1 MSTRYIILG
10 LLEQRPMSGYDV
22 KAMFK
27 GLSWLIDTPSYGS
40 LYPTLHALL
49 EDGLATVDVEP
60 NESKPPRK
68 LYTIT
73 DAGRRALKQWLQ
85 EPSSQDLSIKAFVRQ
100 LIMAESLSQD
110 ELKAHLARRRSQ
122 VTTYLDNADG
132 NKEEETG
139 DEKRDLGQ
147 RLVHDYSTA
156 IARAELAWLDTHLTD
171 LG

>member
-10 LLEQRPMSGYDV
+10 LLEQQPMSGYDV

-60 NESKPPRK
+60 NEGKPSRK

-73 DAGRRALKQWLQ
+73 DTGRQALKAWLQ

-110 ELKAHLARRRSQ
+110 ELKAHLTRRRSQ
-122 VTTYLDNADG
+122 IVTYLDNSDEVGQSEAHD
-132 NKEEETG
+132 EE
-139 DEKRDLGQ
+139 RNLGKH
-147 RLVHDYSTA
+147 LVHDYSAA
-156 IARAELAWLDTHLTD
+156 IARAELAWLDTHLAD

>member
-1 MSTRYIILG
+1 
-10 LLEQRPMSGYDV
+10 MSGYDV

-40 LYPTLHALL
+40 LYPTLHTLL
-49 EDGLATVDVEP
+49 EDDLVTVDVEP
-60 NESKPPRK
+60 NEGKPPKK

-73 DAGRRALKQWLQ
+73 DAGRRALKLWLQ

-110 ELKAHLARRRSQ
+110 ELKAHLARRRTQ
-122 VTTYLDNADG
+122 VISYLDSAREDDQEAAKDAD
-132 NKEEETG
+132 K
-139 DEKRDLGQ
+139 DLGQ
-147 RLVHDYSTA
+147 RLVHDYSAA
-156 IARAELAWLDTHLTD
+156 IARAELAWLDTHLAD